1 MLSPLAGLF
10 FYRSPTSP
18 YMTKNYFSHMVKV
31 ILAAS
36 LFVSLVIWILKYQK
50 QDEPD
55 RILLL
60 DAKFSDNDDFLLIN
74 KEFEQLNTLSTPYN
88 LVDDITDIYRKIII
102 LGRDFNVFFDLH
114 RKCAV
119 EIQKWKINL

>member
-74 KEFEQLNTLSTPYN
+74 KKFEQLNTLSTPYN
-88 LVDDITDIYRKIII
+88 LVDDITDIYCKIII
-102 LGRDFNVFFDLH
+102 LGRDFNVFFDLT
-114 RKCAV
+114 
-119 EIQKWKINL
+119 

>member
-31 ILAAS
+31 ILAES

-74 KEFEQLNTLSTPYN
+74 KEFEQLNTLWTPYN
-88 LVDDITDIYRKIII
+88 LVDDITDIYCKIII
-102 LGRDFNVFFDLH
+102 LGRDFNVFFDLT
-114 RKCAV
+114 
-119 EIQKWKINL
+119 